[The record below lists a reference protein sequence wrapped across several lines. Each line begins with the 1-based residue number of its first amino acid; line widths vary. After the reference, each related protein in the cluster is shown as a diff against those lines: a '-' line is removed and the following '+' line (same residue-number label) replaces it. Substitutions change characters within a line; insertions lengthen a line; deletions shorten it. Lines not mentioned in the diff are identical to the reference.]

1 MPVEVM
7 KLGILGTMVWDRIH
21 ARDVRVAPFEEWGGI
36 TYALAAADAAR
47 ASSWTLVPI
56 LKVGTDLQDRAF
68 EFLRTLGNIDVEAGI
83 RVVEQPN
90 NRVELHYQE
99 NVRRCERLSGGVP
112 GWTWSELAPILGDV
126 DALYVNFISGFELT
140 LPEALQLRLG
150 YHGPMYADFHSL
162 LLGMDAGGLRSPR
175 ALVDW
180 REWLRCFDVVQLNE
194 TELET
199 LAQSWGDPW
208 RFASDVVN
216 DELKLL
222 LVTLAERGA
231 AYVVSPSFQSEPMS
245 WRPRGIVKPP
255 LRVVG
260 KAVSRHLAAEQ
271 GPLDGDPTGCG
282 DVWGATFFCRLLA
295 GDALDYAMEA
305 ANRAAGRN
313 VLHRGA
319 TGLNHYL
326 RGRLAP

>member
-1 MPVEVM
+1 V

-21 ARDVRVAPFEEWGGI
+21 ARDARPAPFEEWGGI

-47 ASSWTLVPI
+47 PEGCTLVPI
-56 LKVGTDLQDRAF
+56 LKVGADLQTPAF
-68 EFLRTLGNIDVEAGI
+68 EFLHSLSAVDKETGI
-83 RVVEQPN
+83 RVVDQPN
-90 NRVELHYQE
+90 NRVELHYQD
-99 NVRRCERLSGGVP
+99 NVRRCERLTGGVP
-112 GWTWSELAPILGDV
+112 GWTWLELAPILDGV
-126 DALYVNFISGFELT
+126 DALYINFISGFELV
-140 LPEALQLRLG
+140 LSEALQLRLG
-150 YHGPMYADFHSL
+150 YHGPMYADLHSL
-162 LLGMDAGGLRSPR
+162 LLGLDAGGLRTPR
-175 ALVDW
+175 PLASW

-231 AYVVSPSFQSEPMS
+231 AYVASPAFRSEPMS
-245 WRPRGIVKPP
+245 WRPRGLVKPG
-255 LRVVG
+255 LRAG
-260 KAVSRHLAAEQ
+260 GDAVSRRIPPDS
-271 GPLDGDPTGCG
+271 GPLNGDPTGCG
-282 DVWGATFFCRLLA
+282 DVWGATMFCRLLA
-295 GDALDYAMEA
+295 GDPLDRALEV
-305 ANRAAGRN
+305 ANQAAGRN

-326 RGRLAP
+326 RGRLGP